1 MLVCRSMR
9 EDVDGLPEIGTTS
22 RYLGA
27 RPGVDIRVFDSGNVF
42 ATVQG
47 MSVSPW
53 PPENLPRHR
62 RPEEFDGT
70 SKDTVFA
77 LDTEELPE
85 ELEYLP
91 DPKKRATHG
100 FIRPAYTMTFEHY
113 QRALHE
119 TRELWRRV

>member
-1 MLVCRSMR
+1 MRVCRGMK
-9 EDVDGLPEIGTTS
+9 EDEDGLPKIGATP

-27 RPGVDIRVFDSGNVF
+27 KPGKDIRVFNSGSVF
-42 ATVQG
+42 STREG

-53 PPENLPRHR
+53 PPENLPSHR
-62 RPEEFDGT
+62 RPEEFGGT
-70 SKDTVFA
+70 GHDPVFEMDT
-77 LDTEELPE
+77 DDLPE

-91 DPKKRATHG
+91 DPNKPAHG
-100 FIRPAYTMTFEHY
+100 FIRPAYTMSFEHY